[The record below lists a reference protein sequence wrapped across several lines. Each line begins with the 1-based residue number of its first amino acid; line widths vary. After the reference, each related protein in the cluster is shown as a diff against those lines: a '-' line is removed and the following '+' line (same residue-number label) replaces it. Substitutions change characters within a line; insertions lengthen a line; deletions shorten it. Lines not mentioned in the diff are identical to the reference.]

1 MKIFYFKLHDQIV
14 RNQRVILSALG
25 VLWVGAVV
33 LVSQM
38 QFDMSFRPLFADEDA
53 MYAPTERFE
62 AVFGEASGA
71 YIGVILESEDIL
83 TQPYLRGL
91 ARVSDQ
97 VAQLQHVT
105 AVISLTHFDFPI
117 WTPTGSRTAR
127 LIPKSFLNSETPE
140 NSFLEKVR
148 SHPKI
153 KRVILSEDGKK
164 TLLLARVNIPLKDL
178 KGRRPVIRQF
188 KKTVV
193 AGIPLGTTMRFTG
206 VSVVE
211 EGYADIV
218 LWSSIRSTVLTSTG
232 LVLALFLFFGRLSSI
247 AVALAGVSI
256 ASPITLALLHLIG
269 QKITIINSM
278 VPIMLLIIGVADAIH
293 MEQSFM
299 HYRNNGRSV
308 SEAVRRMFGAMALP
322 CLMTTVTTTI
332 GFLSLRMANIGAI
345 RDFGLNVGIGVVV
358 VYLMNILLVPIV
370 LLWLPSKQ
378 VGFTR
383 WAGRG
388 LEYFLN
394 GTSRLVTG
402 HAGKITFAFA
412 TFIAICVWLLPKLS
426 LDQKFN
432 EEVAADHPIRLNQA
446 LLDQEFTGFL
456 GPEISVRPKKTSNFW
471 SSEAMDQ
478 MRKFQDALREHPD
491 VLHIRTYLDYL
502 PEGMP
507 HSSAQKVLST
517 LRKDS
522 PLKYQV
528 QEVIN
533 QDGKWASVIVRTNDM
548 GTKRAGKFK
557 DWIEEISIRHLGTDF
572 EVEVVG
578 QWWLAQR
585 GMMNILSDMLWSFI
599 TACILILP
607 IMALLL
613 RSIRLFLVSLLP
625 NLLPMLAAL
634 AFMAAAGI
642 SIRIGTAMILAIALG
657 IAIDDTIHLMIQL
670 REHNTE
676 GKDRKEIVLRTLAQ
690 TGKAI
695 LYTSVVLVIGFG
707 SMLSNE
713 LIAIQDMGIVAAVTI
728 IIALISDLYLAPALY
743 LLSFGVLKKDRFQ
756 IR

>member
-1 MKIFYFKLHDQIV
+1 MKNFYLRLHDRIV
-14 RNQRVILSALG
+14 RTQWLILAALG
-25 VLWVGAVV
+25 VLFVGALV
-33 LVSQM
+33 LVARM

-71 YIGVILESEDIL
+71 HIGVILESEDIL
-83 TQPYLRGL
+83 TLPYLRGL
-91 ARVSDQ
+91 AQLSDQ

-105 AVISLTHFDFPI
+105 AVISLTHFYFPI
-117 WTPTGSRTAR
+117 WTPAGSRTTR
-127 LIPKSFLNSETPE
+127 LIPKSFLTGETPE
-140 NSFLEKVR
+140 SSFLEQVR

-164 TLLLARVNIPLKDL
+164 TLLLARVNFPLKDL
-178 KGRRPVIRQF
+178 KGRQPVIRQF
-188 KKTVV
+188 KKTVS
-193 AGIPLGTTMRFTG
+193 AGIPLGTTLRFTG
-206 VSVVE
+206 VSIVE

-218 LWSSIRSTVLTSTG
+218 LWSSIRSTVLTSAG
-232 LVLALFLFFGRLSSI
+232 LVLALFLFFGRFSI
-247 AVALAGVSI
+247 IVVALAGVSI

-299 HYRNNGRSV
+299 HYRNGKRSV
-308 SEAVRRMFGAMALP
+308 SEAVRMMFGAMGLP
-322 CLMTTVTTTI
+322 CLMTTVTTAI

-358 VYLMNILLVPIV
+358 VYVMNILLVPIV
-370 LLWLPSKQ
+370 LLRLPSKQ
-378 VGFTR
+378 VGFMR

-394 GTSRLVTG
+394 GSSRLVTS

-412 TFIAICVWLLPKLS
+412 GLIAACVWILPQLS

-432 EEVAADHPIRLNQA
+432 EEVAADHPIRFNQV
-446 LLDQEFTGFL
+446 LLEQEFTGFL
-456 GPEISVRPKKTSNFW
+456 GPEISVRPKNSSNFW
-471 SSEAMDQ
+471 SSAAMDQ
-478 MRKFQDALREHPD
+478 VQKFQDALRDHPD
-491 VLHIRTYLDYL
+491 VLHVRTYLDYL
-502 PEGMP
+502 PKGMP

-522 PLKYQV
+522 TLKYQV
-528 QEVIN
+528 KEVIN

-572 EVEVVG
+572 EVQVVG
-578 QWWLAQR
+578 QWWLAQS
-585 GMMNILSDMLWSFI
+585 GMMNILSDMLWSFT

-634 AFMAAAGI
+634 AFMAAVGI
-642 SIRIGTAMILAIALG
+642 SVRIGTAMILAIALG
-657 IAIDDTIHLMIQL
+657 IAIDDTIHLMIHL
-670 REHNTE
+670 REHNAA
-676 GKDRKEIVLRTLAQ
+676 GKDPREIVWRTLAQ

-707 SMLSNE
+707 SMISNE

-728 IIALISDLYLAPALY
+728 IIALIADLYLAPALY
-743 LLSFGVLKKDRFQ
+743 LLSFGVLKKDGS
-756 IR
+756 

>member
-1 MKIFYFKLHDQIV
+1 MKNFYFKLHDRIV
-14 RNQRVILSALG
+14 RNQRVILAALG
-25 VLWVGAVV
+25 VLFVGALV
-33 LVSQM
+33 LVAQM

-62 AVFGEASGA
+62 AIFGEASGA
-71 YIGVILESEDIL
+71 HIGVILESEDIL
-83 TQPYLRGL
+83 TRPYLRAL
-91 ARVSDQ
+91 AQLSDQ

-117 WTPTGSRTAR
+117 WTPAGSRTTR
-127 LIPKSFLNSETPE
+127 LIPKSFLTGETPGS
-140 NSFLEKVR
+140 SFLEQVR

-164 TLLLARVNIPLKDL
+164 TLLLARVNFPLKDL
-178 KGRRPVIRQF
+178 KGRQPVIRQF
-188 KKTVV
+188 KKTVA
-193 AGIPLGTTMRFTG
+193 AGIPLGTTLRFTG

-211 EGYADIV
+211 EEYADIV
-218 LWSSIRSTVLTSTG
+218 LWSSIRSTVLTSAG
-232 LVLALFLFFGRLSSI
+232 LVLALFLFFGRFSI
-247 AVALAGVSI
+247 IVVALAGVSI

-299 HYRNNGRSV
+299 HYRNGKRSV
-308 SEAVRRMFGAMALP
+308 SEAVRMMFGAMGLP
-322 CLMTTVTTTI
+322 CLMTTVTTAI

-358 VYLMNILLVPIV
+358 VYVMNILLVPIV
-370 LLWLPSKQ
+370 LLRLPSKQ
-378 VGFTR
+378 VGFMR

-394 GTSRLVTG
+394 GSSRLVTS

-412 TFIAICVWLLPKLS
+412 GLIAACVWILPQLS

-432 EEVAADHPIRLNQA
+432 EEVAADHPIRFNQV
-446 LLDQEFTGFL
+446 LLEQEFTGFL
-456 GPEISVRPKKTSNFW
+456 GPEISVRPKNSSNFW
-471 SSEAMDQ
+471 SSAAMDQ
-478 MRKFQDALREHPD
+478 VQKFQDALRDHPD
-491 VLHIRTYLDYL
+491 VLHVRTYLDYL
-502 PEGMP
+502 PKGMP

-522 PLKYQV
+522 TLKYQV
-528 QEVIN
+528 KEVIN

-572 EVEVVG
+572 EVQVVG

-585 GMMNILSDMLWSFI
+585 GMMNILSDMLWSFT

-634 AFMAAAGI
+634 AFMAAVGI
-642 SIRIGTAMILAIALG
+642 SVRIGTAMILAIALG
-657 IAIDDTIHLMIQL
+657 IAIDDTIHLMIHL
-670 REHNTE
+670 REHNAA
-676 GKDRKEIVLRTLAQ
+676 GKDPRDIVWRTLAQ
-690 TGKAI
+690 AGKAI

-707 SMLSNE
+707 SMISNE

-728 IIALISDLYLAPALY
+728 IIALIADLYLAPALY
-743 LLSFGVLKKDRFQ
+743 LLSFGVLKKDGS
-756 IR
+756 

>member
-1 MKIFYFKLHDQIV
+1 MKNFYFKLHDRIV
-14 RNQRVILSALG
+14 RNQRVILAALG
-25 VLWVGAVV
+25 VLFVGALV
-33 LVSQM
+33 LVAQM

-62 AVFGEASGA
+62 AIFGEASGA
-71 YIGVILESEDIL
+71 HIGVILESEDIL
-83 TQPYLRGL
+83 TRPYLRAL
-91 ARVSDQ
+91 AQLSDQ

-117 WTPTGSRTAR
+117 WTPAGSRTTR
-127 LIPKSFLNSETPE
+127 LIPKSFLTGETPGS
-140 NSFLEKVR
+140 SFLEQVR

-164 TLLLARVNIPLKDL
+164 TLLLARVNFPLKDL
-178 KGRRPVIRQF
+178 KGRQPVIRQF
-188 KKTVV
+188 KKAVA
-193 AGIPLGTTMRFTG
+193 AGIPLGTTLRFTG

-211 EGYADIV
+211 EEYADIV
-218 LWSSIRSTVLTSTG
+218 LWSSIRSTVLTSAG
-232 LVLALFLFFGRLSSI
+232 LVLALFLFFGRFSI
-247 AVALAGVSI
+247 IVVALAGVSI

-299 HYRNNGRSV
+299 HYRNGKRSV
-308 SEAVRRMFGAMALP
+308 SEAVRMMFGAMGLP
-322 CLMTTVTTTI
+322 CLMTTVTTAI

-358 VYLMNILLVPIV
+358 VYVMNILLVPIV
-370 LLWLPSKQ
+370 LLRLPSKQ
-378 VGFTR
+378 VGFMR

-394 GTSRLVTG
+394 GSSRLVTS

-412 TFIAICVWLLPKLS
+412 GLIAACVWILPQLS

-432 EEVAADHPIRLNQA
+432 EEVAADHPIRFNQV
-446 LLDQEFTGFL
+446 LLEQEFTGFL
-456 GPEISVRPKKTSNFW
+456 GPEISVRPKNSSNFW
-471 SSEAMDQ
+471 SSAAMDQ
-478 MRKFQDALREHPD
+478 VQKFQDALRDHPD
-491 VLHIRTYLDYL
+491 VLHVRTYLDYL
-502 PEGMP
+502 PKGMP

-522 PLKYQV
+522 TLKYQV
-528 QEVIN
+528 KEVIN

-572 EVEVVG
+572 EVQVVG

-585 GMMNILSDMLWSFI
+585 GMMNILSDMLWSFT

-634 AFMAAAGI
+634 AFMAAVGI
-642 SIRIGTAMILAIALG
+642 SVRIGTAMILAIALG
-657 IAIDDTIHLMIQL
+657 IAIDDTIHLMIHL
-670 REHNTE
+670 REHNAA
-676 GKDRKEIVLRTLAQ
+676 GKDPREIVWRTLAQ

-707 SMLSNE
+707 SMISNE
-713 LIAIQDMGIVAAVTI
+713 LMAIQDMGIVAAVTI
-728 IIALISDLYLAPALY
+728 IIALIADLYLAPALY
-743 LLSFGVLKKDRFQ
+743 LLSFGVLKKDGS
-756 IR
+756 